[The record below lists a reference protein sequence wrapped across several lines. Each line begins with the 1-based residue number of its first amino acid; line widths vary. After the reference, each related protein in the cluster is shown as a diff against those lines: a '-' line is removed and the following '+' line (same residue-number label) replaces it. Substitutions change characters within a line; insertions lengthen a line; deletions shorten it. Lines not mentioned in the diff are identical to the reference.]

1 MNKNKWLIKSVLGIF
16 FLGFGLCL
24 FSEAGIAKTNNKRNW
39 FVMGTVALSSI
50 HIGIFSMFNAFEHKL
65 MIDDDLKKLS
75 NKGLVENKKDD
86 NK

>member
-1 MNKNKWLIKSVLGIF
+1 
-16 FLGFGLCL
+16 
-24 FSEAGIAKTNNKRNW
+24 
-39 FVMGTVALSSI
+39 MGTVALSSI

-65 MIDDDLKKLS
+65 MIDDDLKKLI